1 MSKVEETLI
10 PKIGVVTEVR
20 VDTPDVKTFRVVA
33 PEGGKVFEHMPGQ
46 CAMLSI
52 PGVGEA
58 MFSITSSPTNKEF
71 MEFSIKKCGCLTEW
85 LHQMDVGQMVTV
97 RGPYGKCFPVET
109 ELKGKNLLFIAGGI
123 GLAPLRSVIN
133 YCRHYRDNYGTID
146 IIYGSRSKDD
156 LVDYEEIQEEWCK
169 EAGINVHLTIDR
181 EQEGWDGHVGFVP
194 KYVKEVNP
202 DISKTVLMCGPPIMI
217 KFTLQ
222 ALEELGFKKDQVYTT
237 MELRMKCGVGK
248 CGRCNI
254 GDKYVCKD
262 GPVFRFDELDVLPDE
277 Y

>member
-109 ELKGKNLLFIAGGI
+109 ELKGKNLLFI
-123 GLAPLRSVIN
+123 
-133 YCRHYRDNYGTID
+133 D
-146 IIYGSRSKDD
+146 GS
-156 LVDYEEIQEEWCK
+156 
-169 EAGINVHLTIDR
+169 N
-181 EQEGWDGHVGFVP
+181 
-194 KYVKEVNP
+194 
-202 DISKTVLMCGPPIMI
+202 
-217 KFTLQ
+217 
-222 ALEELGFKKDQVYTT
+222 
-237 MELRMKCGVGK
+237 
-248 CGRCNI
+248 
-254 GDKYVCKD
+254 
-262 GPVFRFDELDVLPDE
+262 
-277 Y
+277 